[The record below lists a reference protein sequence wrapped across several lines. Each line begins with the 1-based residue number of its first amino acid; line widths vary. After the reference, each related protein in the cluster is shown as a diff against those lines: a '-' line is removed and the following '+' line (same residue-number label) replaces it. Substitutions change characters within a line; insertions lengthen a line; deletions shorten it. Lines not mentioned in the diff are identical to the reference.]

1 MAKISINID
10 TDELSS
16 YGLTSDNS
24 FYDELWK
31 VRKLIKDNTEV
42 HKIYDST
49 NDLSVFLFDY
59 KGNKIGHITKVK

>member
-10 TDELSS
+10 TDQLSS
-16 YGLTSDNS
+16 YALTSDNS

-49 NDLSVFLFDY
+49 NDASVFLFDY